1 YVARSLAQRGQQ
13 NGYHINA
20 VIEVLAEA
28 PGSDHFLEV
37 FVGGGNEPEI
47 DFLGRLAPD
56 TRHRPILQHAQQL
69 ALQGQAQGGDLVQ
82 KQRPRM
88 GEFDVSGPRR
98 SRVRECTLLVP
109 EQLGLDQVLG
119 QGCTIDTYERLF
131 GARTEGNDRSRY
143 QLLACTAL

>member
-1 YVARSLAQRGQQ
+1 
-13 NGYHINA
+13 
-20 VIEVLAEA
+20 
-28 PGSDHFLEV
+28 
-37 FVGGGNEPEI
+37 
-47 DFLGRLAPD
+47 
-56 TRHRPILQHAQQL
+56 

-143 QLLACTAL
+143 QLLACTALAPDENSAVAIGQSPDSLIDSLHGLA